1 MQVENHNQPLAAR
14 VQVSVAALAAQQQTA
29 INPSKS
35 AFFLEA
41 IFKKLHAN

>member
-35 AFFLEA
+35 AFFEIL
-41 IFKKLHAN
+41 FKKLHAN